1 MTLQETTMEDRLAL
15 LERRLASLED
25 EREIVQLLTTYG
37 ALADSGSSAEL
48 AAIWTEDGV
57 YDNDVISMTGRDQ
70 IFAMVE
76 SAAHQGYIARGCAH
90 FNGPVSVHVDGD
102 TAVAVSH
109 SLMVLHEDG
118 AFRINRATAN
128 HWQLRRTEEGWR
140 ATARVGRILD
150 GNELA
155 PLLLRTGALGQLP
168 PDPAS

>member
-37 ALADSGSSAEL
+37 ALADSGSSAEV

-70 IFAMVE
+70 IVAMIE

-102 TAVAVSH
+102 TAVAVSQGDPH
-109 SLMVLHEDG
+109 RLARGTS
-118 AFRINRATAN
+118 TAK
-128 HWQLRRTEEGWR
+128 QSRG
-140 ATARVGRILD
+140 
-150 GNELA
+150 
-155 PLLLRTGALGQLP
+155 PGQLQHRSDDLAQRLHRP
-168 PDPAS
+168 F